1 MNHIVEVVKRSS
13 TAGLN
18 KAQRYDNDLNSVFGI
33 FFKKLNGIQKCQ
45 HFLFEAAQ
53 PGIVKAQM
61 VANGAYTEFNL
72 LKTRKV
78 SVSEIT
84 KEIKSFSIL
93 VLTPPPL
100 DYKRQE
106 YLYHNIPH
114 LLEMNSKT

>member
-1 MNHIVEVVKRSS
+1 VVKRSS

-18 KAQRYDNDLNSVFGI
+18 KAQCYDNGKGFQYLDLNSVFGI

-106 YLYHNIPH
+106 YLYHNICPF
-114 LLEMNSKT
+114 LET